1 MMKKNY
7 DVVVVGGG
15 IHGLASAYYLA
26 QAGLNKIAV
35 FEKNYLGSG
44 ASGRNGEMV
53 RSAFGSRQ
61 WIGLY
66 DKSLRLWENLSR
78 ELDFNVMF
86 SRHGYMIL
94 ATSSQ
99 QYENLQKN
107 FKTQQDFG
115 LKTRP
120 LETQEVIKLVPQI
133 NPEMV
138 AGGLLQ
144 LNGGSARH
152 DGAIWAYAKA
162 AKRLKVDIFPFTE
175 VIDIVVKS
183 RAVQAV
189 RTSRGDVETKIA
201 INAAGAHDRQI
212 ARMAGIELPTDTY
225 RNEMMVTEP
234 IKPFLRI
241 AISAPSISAYMH
253 QSARGE
259 FLGGGKIKN
268 PSPCASMKNSL
279 ATTQYIAAQY
289 VRLFPHL
296 AGVRMMRQ
304 WAGNTCVSPDKG
316 PLLGPVPDVEGFI
329 LSVGWGGYGFMGG
342 PGGGKVLAEFIL
354 SGEVPPEML
363 PFNPQRFEKGELVHE
378 PAINY

>member
-15 IHGLASAYYLA
+15 IHGLATAYYLA
-26 QAGLNKIAV
+26 KAGLNKIAV

-61 WIGLY
+61 WIRLY
-66 DKSLRLWENLSR
+66 DKSVRLWENLSR

-94 ATSSQ
+94 ATSAQ

-107 FKTQQDFG
+107 FKTQQDLG
-115 LKTRP
+115 LNTRL

-133 NPEMV
+133 NPAMV

-162 AKRLKVDIFPFTE
+162 AKRLGVDIFPFTE
-175 VIDIVVKS
+175 VADIIVKS
-183 RAVQAV
+183 CAVQAV
-189 RTSRGDVETKIA
+189 RTSLGDVETKIA
-201 INAAGAHDRQI
+201 G
-212 ARMAGIELPTDTY
+212 MVGVELPTATY

-268 PSPCASMKNSL
+268 PSPCASMKNCL
-279 ATTQYIAAQY
+279 ATTRYIAAQY

-378 PAINY
+378 SAINY

>member
-15 IHGLASAYYLA
+15 IHGLATAYYLA
-26 QAGLNKIAV
+26 RAGLNNIAV

-53 RSAFGSRQ
+53 RSAFGSVP
-61 WIGLY
+61 WIRLY
-66 DKSLRLWENLSR
+66 DKSLRLWQNLSR

-86 SRHGYMIL
+86 SRHGYMVL
-94 ATSSQ
+94 ATSPQ

-107 FKTQQDFG
+107 FKTQQELG
-115 LKTRP
+115 LNTRL
-120 LETQEVIKLVPQI
+120 LESREVIRLAPQI
-133 NPEMV
+133 NPDMV
-138 AGGLLQ
+138 AGGLIQ
-144 LNGGSARH
+144 ANGGSARH
-152 DGAIWAYAKA
+152 DAAIWGYAKA
-162 AKRLKVDIFPFTE
+162 ARRLKVDIFPFTE
-175 VIDIVVKS
+175 VVDVVVKS
-183 RAVQAV
+183 GAVQAV
-189 RTSRGDVETKIA
+189 RTSRGDVETKMA
-201 INAAGAHDRQI
+201 VNAAGAHDRRI
-212 ARMAGIELPTDTY
+212 ARMAGIELPTATY

-234 IKPFLRI
+234 LKPFLRV

-268 PSPCASMKNSL
+268 PSPCESMKNSL
-279 ATTQYIAAQY
+279 ATTRYIACQY

-316 PLLGPVPDVEGFI
+316 PLLGPVPEVEGLI

-342 PGGGKVLAEFIL
+342 PGGGKVLAEYIL
-354 SGEVPPEML
+354 SREMPQEML

-378 PAINY
+378 TAIIG

>member
-1 MMKKNY
+1 MKKNY
-7 DVVVVGGG
+7 DVVVIGGG
-15 IHGLASAYYLA
+15 IHGLAAAYYLA
-26 QAGLNKIAV
+26 RAGLNNIAV

-61 WIGLY
+61 WIRLY
-66 DKSLRLWENLSR
+66 DKSLQLWQNLSQ

-86 SRHGYMIL
+86 SRHGYLIL
-94 ATSSQ
+94 ATSAP

-107 FKTQQDFG
+107 FKTQQEFG
-115 LKTRP
+115 LNTRL
-120 LETQEVIKLVPQI
+120 LEAREVIRRVPPI

-152 DGAIWAYAKA
+152 DAAVWAYAKA
-162 AKRLKVDIFPFTE
+162 ARRLKVDIFPFTE
-175 VIDIVVKS
+175 VVDLVVKS
-183 RAVQAV
+183 HAVQAV
-189 RTSRGDVETKIA
+189 RTSRGDVGTKIA
-201 INAAGAHDRQI
+201 VNAAGAHDRRI
-212 ARMAGIELPTDTY
+212 ARMAGIELPTATY

-234 IKPFLRI
+234 LKPFLRF
-241 AISAPSISAYMH
+241 AISAPGISAYMH

-268 PSPCASMKNSL
+268 PSPCESMKNSL
-279 ATTQYIAAQY
+279 ATTRCIAAQY
-289 VRLFPHL
+289 IQLFPHL

-342 PGGGKVLAEFIL
+342 PGGGKSVAEYIL

-363 PFNPQRFEKGELVHE
+363 PFNPQRFAKGELVHE
-378 PAINY
+378 PAIIN